1 MKAISLLLLRI
12 STGLLLII
20 WAMVKLAA
28 TDAAIGVSDKYY
40 FGLLSSEA
48 VQIGL
53 GALQLLLGV
62 AVIAGIFRRIA
73 YTAQAVWL
81 GLGALFVWRSIIDP
95 LGLMFGQDN
104 VQILFFPSLTVF
116 FATLVLLAF
125 RDEDTISVDAARG
138 A

>member
-73 YTAQAVWL
+73 YPVQAVWL
-81 GLGALFVWRSIIDP
+81 GLGALFVWQSIIDP

-125 RDEDTISVDAARG
+125 RDEDTISADAARG